1 MMMSEE
7 VRMFPKNA
15 MKVVPFMQGHEGR
28 KHRCTVLKEFID
40 GIKDGQEPSIRWAH
54 LNIAGM

>member
-1 MMMSEE
+1 
-7 VRMFPKNA
+7 MFPKNA